1 MRAARAP
8 QGFARAEAGFM
19 QLARRKQLRDGS
31 TANVMLLHGRDP
43 DPAADG
49 GGIALFCA
57 NVGDSRAVLC
67 RGGASSATHAWPRM
81 HGRQN
86 LRHTVPA
93 VLPGAAPLRSSVPHE
108 VRVRGEIRGVITIRT
123 D

>member
-1 MRAARAP
+1 
-8 QGFARAEAGFM
+8 M

-67 RGGASSATHAWPRM
+67 RGGASSATHAW
-81 HGRQN
+81 Q
-86 LRHTVPA
+86 TES
-93 VLPGAAPLRSSVPHE
+93 GAAHSVCRASWGAPLRSSVPHE
-108 VRVRGEIRGVITIRT
+108 VLVQGKIRGVIMIRT
-123 D
+123 G